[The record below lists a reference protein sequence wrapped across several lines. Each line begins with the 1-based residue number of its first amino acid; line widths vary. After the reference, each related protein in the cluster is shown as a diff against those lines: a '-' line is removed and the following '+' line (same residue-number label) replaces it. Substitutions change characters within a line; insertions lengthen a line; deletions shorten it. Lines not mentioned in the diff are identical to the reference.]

1 MRCPSCKADIP
12 EGSKFC
18 LECGAALLGRCPS
31 CGNANPTNAKFCLE
45 CGHRLP
51 ETGVDGGGGRPRLRE
66 RRDRSILQHPIDVQV
81 DVLIVEAEQVF
92 DLRALGNWRRIT
104 PNDVPD
110 ELVSYPSRPVARHTF
125 RRASRDRLG

>member
-51 ETGVDGGGGRPRLRE
+51 ETGVDGGGGRPGYENGVIGRFC
-66 RRDRSILQHPIDVQV
+66 S
-81 DVLIVEAEQVF
+81 
-92 DLRALGNWRRIT
+92 T
-104 PNDVPD
+104 PSTYKSTCS
-110 ELVSYPSRPVARHTF
+110 L
-125 RRASRDRLG
+125 